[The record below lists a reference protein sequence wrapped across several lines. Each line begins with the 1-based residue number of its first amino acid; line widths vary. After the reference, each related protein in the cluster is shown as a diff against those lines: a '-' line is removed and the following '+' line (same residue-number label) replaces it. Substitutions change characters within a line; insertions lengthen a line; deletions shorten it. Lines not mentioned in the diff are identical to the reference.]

1 MKLVETELPHDE
13 EADPE
18 HARPPRPER
27 RRVYVSLAL
36 TSSVLFATVA
46 AVYIA
51 FPKRDNELL
60 TAALEVH
67 AAGGPMQLEKPT
79 GAELTA
85 WTVGALGEVVPWPA
99 SSDEIEVVG
108 TRRMK
113 VLRKPVAIVE
123 YRVGAAEVT
132 FIALRAYDAPP
143 RKYRREEDGALAVS
157 WRHGPWTFVVVGPAA
172 GAGEWKA
179 RLGVP

>member
-1 MKLVETELPHDE
+1 MKLIESELPHGDE
-13 EADPE
+13 EVLE
-18 HARPPRPER
+18 VSRPPRPER
-27 RRVYVSLAL
+27 RRVYVSLIL

-46 AVYIA
+46 AIYIA

-67 AAGGPMQLEKPT
+67 AAQAPMQLEKPT

-85 WTVGALGEVVPWPA
+85 WTVGVLGEVIPWPA

-113 VLRKPVAIVE
+113 VLRKPVAIVI
-123 YRVGAAEVT
+123 YRVGEATVS
-132 FIALRAYDAPP
+132 FMALHAYDAPP
-143 RKYRREEDGALAVS
+143 RRWRREEDGALAVS
-157 WRHGPWTFVVVGPAA
+157 WRHGPWTFVAVGPAA
-172 GAGEWKA
+172 GAGEWKS

>member
-1 MKLVETELPHDE
+1 MKLVETELPHGDE
-13 EADPE
+13 EVPDVP
-18 HARPPRPER
+18 RPPRPPR
-27 RRVYVSLAL
+27 RRVYVSLVL
-36 TSSVLFATVA
+36 TTSVLIATVA
-46 AVYIA
+46 AIYIA

-67 AAGGPMQLEKPT
+67 QTTDPMQLEHPT

-85 WTVGALGEVVPWPA
+85 WTVGALGEPVPWPA
-99 SSDEIEVVG
+99 SSDEIKIIG

-113 VLRKPVAIVE
+113 VLRKPVAIVVYE
-123 YRVGAAEVT
+123 VGTATVS
-132 FIALRAYDAPP
+132 FLALRAYDAPP

-157 WRHGPWTFVVVGPAA
+157 WRHGPWTFVAVGPAG
-172 GAGEWKA
+172 GAGEWRA